1 MYRIIP
7 SKKKAMYIGL
17 GFANPRLWYLNPRPR
32 LLGDL
37 RGFCPGPPPV
47 LPSRHLILKIQV
59 PKMNTATLFSMYRR
73 QVMTTRVEIMK
84 AQREFED
91 VKEVPPVDIILYR
104 GTMNLRDLINLVRT
118 EVSNLF

>member
-1 MYRIIP
+1 
-7 SKKKAMYIGL
+7 
-17 GFANPRLWYLNPRPR
+17 
-32 LLGDL
+32 
-37 RGFCPGPPPV
+37 

>member
-1 MYRIIP
+1 
-7 SKKKAMYIGL
+7 
-17 GFANPRLWYLNPRPR
+17 
-32 LLGDL
+32 
-37 RGFCPGPPPV
+37 
-47 LPSRHLILKIQV
+47 
-59 PKMNTATLFSMYRR
+59 MNTATLFSMYRR